1 MSEEISKF
9 LEDTYKFRIVRTIAE
24 GGMGT
29 IFEARQFGAEGFEKT
44 MVVKTILEE
53 YSTDPEFREMFIG
66 EAKLVAD
73 LVHQNIVQIYQ
84 LGKVGTQYYI
94 TMEYIDGIKLE
105 HFVDRHFD
113 MGKKIPVNM
122 AAFIVS
128 RVCRGLEYAH
138 QKTDKAGKPLGVVH
152 RDVSPKNI
160 MVAWEGD
167 VKITDFG
174 IAKAAHYFR
183 NREGEVLM
191 GKIQYMSPEQA
202 AYKETDRR
210 SDVFSLGIVMW
221 ELLSGRPLFA
231 DADTSITLDNVI
243 RMPVPPIEKVNPDVP
258 PDLAAI
264 LNKSL
269 ERDLA
274 KRYKDA
280 GAMGYDLEYF
290 MYHGGYGP
298 TIVTLAKYLRQL
310 FPESVRKGTDAKEE
324 SREFNP
330 DTIIIKDTDLLP

>member
-1 MSEEISKF
+1 
-9 LEDTYKFRIVRTIAE
+9 
-24 GGMGT
+24 
-29 IFEARQFGAEGFEKT
+29 
-44 MVVKTILEE
+44 MVIKAILEE
-53 YSTDPEFREMFIG
+53 YSSDPEFREMFIG

-94 TMEYIDGIKLE
+94 AMEYIDGINLE
-105 HFVDRHFD
+105 RFIDRHFE

-138 QKTDKAGKPLGVVH
+138 QKADKAGKSLGVVH

-160 MVAWEGD
+160 MMAWEGD
-167 VKITDFG
+167 VKLTDFG

-210 SDVFSLGIVMW
+210 SDVFSLGIVLW

-243 RMPVPPIEKVNPDVP
+243 RMPVPPIEKINPDVP

-264 LNKSL
+264 LNKTL

-274 KRYKDA
+274 KRYQDA

-310 FPESVRKGTDAKEE
+310 FPESVRKSPDASKEDA
-324 SREFNP
+324 REFNP
-330 DTIIIKDTDLLP
+330 DTIIIKDADLLP